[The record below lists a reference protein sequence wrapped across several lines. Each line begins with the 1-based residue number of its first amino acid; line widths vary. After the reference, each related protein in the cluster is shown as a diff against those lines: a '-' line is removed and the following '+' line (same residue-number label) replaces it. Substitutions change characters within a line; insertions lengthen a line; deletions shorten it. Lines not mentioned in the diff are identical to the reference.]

1 MSIMQD
7 ETGEWHD
14 DGADVG
20 NPISPPK
27 LIWANTNGN
36 QQTWLFGHNRDH
48 AHRYHHDTVVQEL
61 REKAEALVMR
71 WDSPAWGGSPENLR
85 HTGEYIAELR
95 AALAKLAR

>member
-27 LIWANTNGN
+27 VIWAYPNGCYGEQKLGWQN
-36 QQTWLFGHNRDH
+36 AQ
-48 AHRYHHDTVVQEL
+48 RYHHDSIVREL
-61 REKAEALVMR
+61 REALEGLLKNRGQAYAPIMR
-71 WDSPAWGGSPENLR
+71 A
-85 HTGEYIAELR
+85 H
-95 AALAKLAR
+95 AALAKLER